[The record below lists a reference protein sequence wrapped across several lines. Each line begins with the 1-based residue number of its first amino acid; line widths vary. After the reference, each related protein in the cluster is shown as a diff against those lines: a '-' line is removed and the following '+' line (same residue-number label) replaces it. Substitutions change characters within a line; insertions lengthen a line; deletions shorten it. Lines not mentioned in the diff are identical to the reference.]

1 MSSPAHAPSPE
12 NPAMAH
18 LPARTGRRPGG
29 SPSRPLLLLH
39 RWAGLLL
46 GLVLAV
52 IGATGSILSFQ
63 REIGAALNPALFH
76 ASGPADP
83 AIGFAAIRR
92 LAEARGQAIGSIRP
106 PDTVW
111 PVWVVS
117 PPRGARGTLTAHYD
131 PTTGTLLGERDPRR
145 SVIGVTR
152 ELHDTLLLRDHGGR
166 QAVGWLGVA
175 TLLFCATGIWL
186 WWPRTGG
193 LGRALVTLRRR
204 PALLLHLD
212 LHRVVGIWMAAVL
225 AVVAFSGIAIIFPG
239 WFRPLLGIEAP
250 APAPQRPGPAGRGEA
265 REAPRQ
271 DRPGAPVG
279 PDADVIAAMVL
290 THLPGQEVTGVTPP
304 ARPGQPWSVTLRP
317 LGTDPEIRG
326 RTMLSLDAT
335 SGAVL
340 QERGP
345 RTRGAAGEALAQQ
358 RWLHGGALLG
368 MPGRVVVFL
377 SGLAMP
383 LFFVTGLAAWLLRR
397 RNRRRL
403 RAAAFLSGS
412 PA

>member
-12 NPAMAH
+12 SPAAASH
-18 LPARTGRRPGG
+18 PSGARRRFTKPPH
-29 SPSRPLLLLH
+29 SLLLLH
-39 RWAGLLL
+39 RWAGLTL

-52 IGATGSILSFQ
+52 IGTTGSILSFQ
-63 REIGAALNPALFH
+63 REIDATLNPALFH

-83 AIGFAAIRR
+83 AIGFAAIQR

-106 PDTVW
+106 PDAVW

-117 PPRGARGTLTAHYD
+117 PPRGARGALTAHYD
-131 PTTGTLLGERDPRR
+131 PATGTLLGERDPRR
-145 SVIGVTR
+145 SFIGVTR

-166 QAVGWLGVA
+166 AAVGWLGVA
-175 TLLFCATGIWL
+175 TLLFCVTGVWL
-186 WWPRTGG
+186 WWPRKGG
-193 LGRALVTLRRR
+193 IGRALVTLRRR
-204 PALLLHLD
+204 PALLLNLD

-225 AVVAFSGIAIIFPG
+225 PVVSLSGVAIIFPG

-250 APAPQRPGPAGRGEA
+250 APGPQRPGPAGQGGA
-265 REAPRQ
+265 REAPRA
-271 DRPGAPVG
+271 DHPHAPAG
-279 PDADVIAAMVL
+279 PDADAIVAAAL
-290 THLPGQEVTGVTPP
+290 AHLPRQEVTGVTPP

-326 RTMLSLDAT
+326 RSMLSLDAT

-345 RTRGAAGEALAQQ
+345 RTRSAAEEALALQ
-358 RWLHGGALLG
+358 RWLYGGALLG
-368 MPGRVVVFL
+368 MSGRVVVFL

-383 LFFVTGLAAWLLRR
+383 LFFVTGLAAWLLCR